1 MNKGFIF
8 FCCACAIL
16 LFTIINL
23 CIGPIISRTVG
34 TDWGYSNCKSL
45 SDAYDVAKKANNPD
59 DVLKNDYKWPLR
71 RCRNRKAMYN
81 MEYTSFIFDI
91 TIGFVCAL
99 LGLMHLFDL
108 NKAFIPKT
116 GLIGL
121 GCGFVGFIL
130 TFVYVIFN
138 GIVYT
143 SYYDDYYNNN
153 DIIYKINGDGAFA
166 ELKNGKYECLYYD
179 KPDNEHALY
188 AKYSDFS
195 KKQYNYDKDLISSFN
210 SEEVYKCEGEPVYC
224 INNQGTINGP
234 LTYLGS
240 DGKSHDCHYLYKNYN
255 IVKITNKDK
264 SDRFLTSLILSLLV
278 CLAHIG
284 LCLFGFFLFK
294 TPDDSFVVK
303 FDNK

>member
-34 TDWGYSNCKSL
+34 TGWGYGNCKLL
-45 SDAYDVAKKANNPD
+45 SDAYDVAKKANTPD
-59 DVLKNDYKWPLR
+59 DELKNDYKWPLR

-143 SYYDDYYNNN
+143 SYYDDN
-153 DIIYKINGDGAFA
+153 DLSYKINGDGAFA

-179 KPDNEHALY
+179 KPDNKHALY
-188 AKYSDFS
+188 AKYSDFI
-195 KKQYNYDKDLISSFN
+195 KKQYNYDKDLLSSFS
-210 SEEVYKCEGEPVYC
+210 SEEVLNCQRILPSAC
-224 INNQGTINGP
+224 IINKGTINGP
-234 LTYLGS
+234 SSYYGS
-240 DGKSHDCHYLYKNYN
+240 DGKSHDCEYLYINQG
-255 IVKITNKDK
+255 IMTITHKDK
-264 SDRFLTSLILSLLV
+264 SDRFLTALILSLFI

-284 LCLFGFFLFK
+284 LCFFGFLIFK
-294 TPDDSFVVK
+294 TPYYSFVVK
-303 FDNK
+303 YDKK